1 MHDTRP
7 MMSVWTGVLCGLVLA
22 LAVAP
27 AKAQLAQQAFQIVIT
42 RAGNDCRSIETTR
55 AIGTGSNGDALV
67 AVACANGGRHVI
79 SIHSDNSVS
88 YMSSCQAFEAGTGLV
103 CFNAQ

>member
-1 MHDTRP
+1 MDDTHP
-7 MMSVWTGVLCGLVLA
+7 TMSAWPGVLCGLLLA

-42 RAGNDCRSIETTR
+42 RAGGACQNIETTR
-55 AIGTGSNGDALV
+55 ALGTGSNGDALV
-67 AVACANGGRHVI
+67 AVACAGGGRHVV

-88 YMSSCQAFEAGTGLV
+88 YMSSCQAFEAGTGLM
-103 CFNAQ
+103 CFNAR

>member
-1 MHDTRP
+1 MDDTRP
-7 MMSVWTGVLCGLVLA
+7 MIPVWTGVLCGLMLA

-27 AKAQLAQQAFQIVIT
+27 AEAQLAQRAFQIVIS
-42 RAGNDCRSIETTR
+42 RAGNECQNIETTR
-55 AIGTGSNGDALV
+55 ALGTGSNGDALV
-67 AVACANGGRHVI
+67 AVACANGGRHVV

-103 CFNAQ
+103 CFKAQ